1 MRRVGILGLVGWT
14 LLAAHVAS
22 IVFSVSGMVIAL
34 RYPELWADSAAAT
47 WVFSLGMR
55 WGAPG
60 QILLGAGAVLLLG
73 AATLGWRR
81 VAIFFALAVAVS
93 LAAELVGTTTGW
105 PFGAYRYG
113 DALGPKLLGRVP
125 YAIPLSWFYL
135 GLASYVLAS
144 YLVARAGLGRR
155 TAATVL
161 LGAWL
166 VTVWDLV
173 LDPAMAHP
181 AMPMKFWTWHEEGAY
196 FGMPLRNFVG
206 WGMTAATFMGL
217 ARAAWGDVEIGGGTL
232 RWAVAVYGSN
242 LAFAAL
248 LDAGTG
254 LWGPIV
260 FAVAGVSAP
269 VLAFH
274 RRPAVGPLG
283 SRRLSRA

>member
-1 MRRVGILGLVGWT
+1 MMVVGYA

-34 RYPELWADSAAAT
+34 QYPELWADSAAAT
-47 WVFSLGMR
+47 WAFSIGMR
-55 WGAPG
+55 WGALG
-60 QILLGAGAVLLLG
+60 QIVLGAGAVLALG

-81 VAIFFALAVAVS
+81 VATFLALALAVS

-113 DALGPKLLGRVP
+113 DALGPKILGRVP

-135 GLASYVLAS
+135 GLASYVLAAH
-144 YLVARAGLGRR
+144 LAARAGVGRR
-155 TAATVL
+155 AAATVL

-181 AMPMKFWTWHEEGAY
+181 AMPIKFWMWHEEGAY
-196 FGMPLRNFVG
+196 FGMPLWNFVG

-217 ARAAWGDVEIGGGTL
+217 ARGVWGEVAITHGTL
-232 RWAVAVYGSN
+232 RWAAAVYGAN

-248 LDAGTG
+248 LDAGAG
-254 LWGPIV
+254 FWGPIA
-260 FAVAGVSAP
+260 FAIVGVSLP
-269 VLAFH
+269 VLAV
-274 RRPAVGPLG
+274 RSRPAA
-283 SRRLSRA
+283 RRIAWNV